1 MFKEIR
7 EKVHLLDAIKFYTK
21 QDITLCGTDTYQ
33 LDDTSCPFCGHHD
46 CFKVKSSED
55 ACNYKCFSCDEWG
68 TDAVAFLSKL
78 KNLDAYSAGRR
89 VASDF
94 KVPLENTMSTPQKI
108 FELAASYFHNA
119 LYSCKDEIL
128 AGGVQYTPLS
138 YQLEKRKHKDETL
151 RREMVGY
158 NDGNLIRYLTAFDF
172 TEEEME
178 ESGLLVRSKKQ
189 GGGGGGA
196 KYYAFLKKGCFVYPH
211 FVKGQVSHFTQKDPV
226 GETPPYQIRNENR
239 LNGYMFYGQDSAF
252 RFNKV
257 VVVEGE
263 NDRLSLLD
271 HAAEA
276 YGVLAT
282 IGMPSGAQK
291 KWLEVHC
298 ADKEII
304 TIFDNDEAGGKY
316 RNMFWKLGLPS
327 LKQYHTP
334 EPHKDIDEL
343 LKSSAGA
350 GMEDLVEECH
360 PDKAPVEGAEVVDGH
375 QIFELDGC
383 YCRLK
388 INATTGERHVVRITN
403 FVIQLRNVFVKGD
416 GERSR
421 EIVVIRN
428 DGARSAPMLVTSEV
442 KVSMHAF
449 KEAMADAVDASFY
462 GKDTDLLEMWD
473 YIYAKGADR
482 IVKLPKEVGR
492 LEETGGWL
500 FADCYITPSGSVVTP
515 DSEGVMW
522 VGGNTLGIK
531 PASINVRNKSNAV
544 SNDVPK
550 ALVQLSD
557 VERREFRRQFFKN
570 FITNI
575 GSIGPALTMLSW
587 SNANAYSDFLFAR
600 SGFFPF
606 LFIWGRHGKGKTSIT
621 RWLLELYGMDQIG
634 SSTIPQLV
642 SGVGFTRQLS
652 YFSSLPLLL
661 DEVRADKETK
671 EFYGYFRAW
680 YNRQGRS
687 MGAAKDTR
695 SIVTQ
700 EVRANVMFCGQD
712 VFTDPAT
719 RSRCLEVQMPT
730 HGRELE
736 KTYLWIENNADYLRS
751 IGFQWILE
759 STQCD
764 IAAMYKELGDL
775 EKHIITN
782 ARCDSRAARHWAIV
796 AYFSKRIQAELE
808 LDFDM
813 LAYIYQACSSGFEE
827 QKTDDL
833 VIRFFTAVEGMQC
846 MEHTEIDGRHM
857 RVEGNVLYV
866 WTMEIIRL
874 VRARGGPSEGERF
887 SKNALC
893 AAIRDEESFIAE
905 DRKQMGADGMRRR
918 CHTFDIL
925 KAPEVIQN
933 IAAYANKVY

>member
-1 MFKEIR
+1 MFREIR
-7 EKVHLLDAIKFYTK
+7 EKVHLLDAVKFYTK
-21 QDITLCGTDTYQ
+21 QDVTLCGTDTYQ

-46 CFKVKSSED
+46 CFKVRSSAD
-55 ACNYKCFSCDEWG
+55 TCNFKCFSCDEWG
-68 TDAVAFLSKL
+68 TDAVGFLSVLRKM
-78 KNLDAYSAGRR
+78 DAYTAGRK
-89 VASDF
+89 VAADF
-94 KVPLENTMSTPQKI
+94 KVPLENTLSTPQKI
-108 FELAASYFHNA
+108 FELAASYFHGA
-119 LYSCKDEIL
+119 LYSCKEEIL
-128 AGGVQYTPLS
+128 AGGVQYSPLS

-158 NDGNLIRYLTAFDF
+158 NDGNLIRYLSAFDF
-172 TEEEME
+172 TEEEIE
-178 ESGLLVRSKKQ
+178 ESGLVIKDKKN
-189 GGGGGGA
+189 GR
-196 KYYAFLKKGCFVYPH
+196 YRAFLKKGCFVYPH
-211 FVKGQVSHFTQKDPV
+211 FVKGQVSHFTQKDPL

-239 LNGYMFYGQDSAF
+239 LNGHMFYGQDSVF

-257 VVVEGE
+257 IVVEGE

-271 HAAEA
+271 YSSEGF
-276 YGVLAT
+276 GVIAT
-282 IGMPSGAQK
+282 IGTPSGAQK
-291 KWLEVHC
+291 KWIEVHC
-298 ADKEII
+298 SDKEVI
-304 TIFDNDEAGGKY
+304 TIFDRDDAGDKY
-316 RNMFWKLGLPS
+316 RNMFWKIGLPS
-327 LKQYHTP
+327 LVQYVTP
-334 EPHKDIDEL
+334 EAHKDIDEL
-343 LKSSAGA
+343 LKSSLTAS
-350 GMEDLVEECH
+350 MEDLVNVIH
-360 PDKAPVEGAEVVDGH
+360 PDKAPVDGAEVMDGH

-388 INATTGERHVVRITN
+388 INATTGERHVIRITN
-403 FVIQLRNVFVKGD
+403 FIIQLRNVFVKGD

-428 DGARSAPMLVTSEV
+428 DGARSSPMLVTSEV
-442 KVSMHAF
+442 KVSMHSF

-462 GKDTDLLEMWD
+462 GKDNDLLEMWD
-473 YIYAKGADR
+473 YIYAKGTDR

-492 LEETGGWL
+492 LEDTGGWL
-500 FADCYITPSGSVVTP
+500 FGDCYITPSGSVVTP

-522 VGGNTLGIK
+522 VGGNTLGVK
-531 PASINVRNKSNAV
+531 PASINVRNRANAV
-544 SNDVPK
+544 SSDVPK
-550 ALVQLSD
+550 ALVSMSE
-557 VERREFRRQFFKN
+557 VERKEFRAEFFRN
-570 FITNI
+570 FLTNI
-575 GSIGPALTMLSW
+575 GSAGPALTMLAW
-587 SNANAYSDFLFAR
+587 ANANAYSDFLFAR
-600 SGFFPF
+600 AGFFPF

-661 DEVRADKETK
+661 DEVRADKETH

-736 KTYLWIENNADYLRS
+736 KTYLWIEEHSDSLRS
-751 IGFQWILE
+751 VGFQWILE
-759 STQCD
+759 STQCN
-764 IAAMYKELGDL
+764 ISEMYKELALL
-775 EKHIITN
+775 EKDIITN

-796 AYFSKRIQAELE
+796 AYFSRGMQAEMG

-813 LAYIYQACSSGFEE
+813 MAYIYRACSSGFEE

-846 MEHTEIDGRHM
+846 MEHTEIDGKHI
-857 RVEGNVLYV
+857 RVEGNVMYV

-887 SKNALC
+887 SKNAIC
-893 AAIRDEESFIAE
+893 AAIHDEDCFIADE
-905 DRKQMGADGMRRR
+905 RKQMGADGIRRR
-918 CHTFDIL
+918 CHAFDIL
-925 KAPEVIQN
+925 KAPEVLQN
-933 IAAYANKVY
+933 IAAYAKKTY